1 MGKKKKKKNNIQ
13 EDVIKA
19 MRKANREIELERNG
33 GRWIA
38 VNRPHKNKK
47 KYDRKRDSKVD
58 LEPLYF
64 FFYKK
69 QARKPAIFSGGM
81 NCKHFLFNLL
91 PFKRIFFKV
100 YDIYY

>member
-1 MGKKKKKKNNIQ
+1 MKKKKKKNNIQ

-38 VNRPHKNKK
+38 VNRPYKNKK

-64 FFYKK
+64 FGNDMQFVSVNYRESKVK
-69 QARKPAIFSGGM
+69 LVFS
-81 NCKHFLFNLL
+81 F
-91 PFKRIFFKV
+91 I
-100 YDIYY
+100 